1 MTHNQITEIVVD
13 CAIKLHTDLGPGLY
27 EVVYE
32 VALFYLLNKRVLS
45 CKRQVPITF
54 TFDGITFDG
63 GFRADI
69 IVNDIVLLE
78 IKSVESLNA
87 AHKKQIQTYLKLSTL
102 KLGLVLNFGQAYLKD
117 GIVRTVNNL

>member
-27 EVVYE
+27 EVVYKA
-32 VALFYLLNKRVLS
+32 ALFYLLHKRVLS

-54 TFDGITFDG
+54 TYDGITFDE

-102 KLGLVLNFGQAYLKD
+102 KLGLILNFGQAYLKD